1 VREVLK
7 PQDSLLAT
15 VEQTRLAAVRRLDP
29 ARRGKMGQFMTPAP
43 VARFMASLFRSRR
56 LSLRVLDAGAGVG
69 SLSAAIVAEM
79 CRSTPHRRDLKIT
92 AYEIE
97 PLLVRYLKENL
108 DACRAECQRAAI
120 ELRWEVIQDD
130 FIEAGVSTLRGSLF
144 GLQQRQEFDL
154 AILNPPYRKINS
166 HSRERRLLRSIG
178 VETSNLYTGFLAVV
192 LKLLRRGGE
201 LVAITPRSFCNG
213 PYFKP
218 FRKLLLEEMVLHR
231 VHVFE
236 SRDQTFRDDDVLQE
250 NVIIHAIKGKGL
262 SRTIVVSSS
271 DSTGDDRMTIHR
283 VTARELVHPGDPE
296 YFIRIAPE
304 ESDRIVASQ
313 VERLP
318 ETLDS
323 LKVSVSTGRVV
334 DFRAKQF
341 LRGESHSD
349 TAPLIYPTHF
359 DKGFVKWP
367 KPGAR
372 KPNAI
377 LVTPATE
384 DLLVPADTFV
394 LVRRFSAK
402 EERRRVVAAIHDP
415 TRVPG
420 DRVAFENHLNYFHC
434 KGRGLPSRLA
444 RGLAIFLNSTLVD
457 RYFRQFSGHTQVNAT
472 DLRNLRYPTREQLE
486 AMGASLGT
494 SLPNQEEID
503 RTIDQALT

>member
-1 VREVLK
+1 
-7 PQDSLLAT
+7 
-15 VEQTRLAAVRRLDP
+15 
-29 ARRGKMGQFMTPAP
+29 MGQFMTPAP

-56 LSLRVLDAGAGVG
+56 QSLRVLDAGAGVG
-69 SLSAAIVAEM
+69 SLSAAIVGEI
-79 CRSTPHRRDLKIT
+79 CRSTPHRRDLKII
-92 AYEIE
+92 AYEID

-108 DACRAECQRAAI
+108 NACRAECESAAI
-120 ELRWEVIQDD
+120 GMRWEVIHDD
-130 FIEAGVSTLRGSLF
+130 FIEAGVSTLRGGLF
-144 GLQQRQEFDL
+144 GPQQHQEFDL

-166 HSRERRLLRSIG
+166 DSRERRLLRSIG

-192 LKLLRRGGE
+192 LKLLRKGGE

-218 FRKLLLEEMVLHR
+218 FRKLLLEEMALNR

-236 SRDQTFRDDDVLQE
+236 SRDKTFQDDDVLQE
-250 NVIIHAIKGKGL
+250 NVIFHATKGAR
-262 SRTIVVSSS
+262 SPRAVVVSSS
-271 DSTGDDRMTIHR
+271 ESAGDDRMTIR
-283 VTARELVHPGDPE
+283 SVTAKELVHPGDPE

-304 ESDRIVASQ
+304 ESDRAVASQ
-313 VERLP
+313 IERLP

-341 LRGESHSD
+341 LRKENHSD

-377 LVTPATE
+377 LVTPSTE

-420 DRVAFENHLNYFHC
+420 DRVAFENHLNYLHRN
-434 KGRGLPSRLA
+434 GRGLPSRLA
-444 RGLAIFLNSTLVD
+444 KGLAIFLNSTLVD
-457 RYFRQFSGHTQVNAT
+457 RFFRQFSGHTQVNAT
-472 DLRNLRYPTREQLE
+472 DLRNFRYPSREQLE
-486 AMGASLGT
+486 AMGASIGD
-494 SLPNQEEID
+494 SLPHQEEID
-503 RTIDQALT
+503 RTVNQVLT